1 MDRWSDDVWE
11 QYDTW
16 VNMKE
21 DLAALKVLQDSLD
34 KGEPIDETALEEL
47 MMNVEDDM
55 VWGDVDVSA
64 DLAERENRAMKVTLA
79 IGAGALALFAMIA
92 AMMNRCK
99 SEQGVPAAKFSE
111 VNNQAGEDSIE
122 MQM

>member
-1 MDRWSDDVWE
+1 MQVIQE
-11 QYDTW
+11 
-16 VNMKE
+16 
-21 DLAALKVLQDSLD
+21 SLD
-34 KGEPIDETALEEL
+34 KGESIDETALDEL

-64 DLAERENRAMKVTLA
+64 DLAERESRAMKVTLA
-79 IGAGALALFAMIA
+79 IGAGALAMFAMIA

-99 SEQGVPAAKFSE
+99 SEQGVPAPKFSE
-111 VNNQAGEDSIE
+111 VNTRTEEDSIE